1 MFTNTSSITKA
12 INQSTGFN
20 VMNPASL
27 GRLAL
32 NQIISDV
39 RAKSRSN
46 GTIKEESELGPSL
59 EEEDQEAALIGNKNS
74 GS

>member
-1 MFTNTSSITKA
+1 
-12 INQSTGFN
+12 
-20 VMNPASL
+20 MNPASL

-32 NQIISDV
+32 NQIITDV